1 MSKILEYCTMSSQVI
16 PYEDLLSHMHN
27 DPDDLNEYYMN
38 RNMIARYLESLGLSP
53 NPTFHKY
60 DSYVIKVYGRDIRM
74 MTELPDEEVLII
86 HRHCPYE
93 CYDLTK

>member
-1 MSKILEYCTMSSQVI
+1 MSKILEYSSMSSWVI
-16 PYEDLLSHMHN
+16 PYEDLLPHMHN

-60 DSYVIKVYGRDIRM
+60 DSYAIKVYGRDIHM

-86 HRHCPYE
+86 RRHCPYE
-93 CYDLTK
+93 CY